1 MTIKRWHFAAAAQY
15 RKSCEDLGANRY
27 GDELG
32 RLRVAE
38 ANVKKALDS
47 PKRGTTE
54 ALQADLKSLQGIIAT
69 NLTRAARDNDLIYL
83 EPVTPAS
90 SLAPI
95 PAASMVEAKKPAEV
109 TNAITFLRDAPSPAF
124 GRPLFRELVPY
135 GVHVA
140 ISIFEDRKD
149 TFLRHDIEMKREELD
164 SMAASALQSLNLPG
178 SLQAMDQPVN
188 LPPSLVRKSEEVQL
202 EGGFQRL
209 QALEEDVARVGR
221 VGGEILREITS
232 ILRQEETESA
242 SARHSMQ
249 MQMDGIGDQQAMQYR
264 QKVKEYEQT
273 MMQARQSDAQVQSKM
288 KEWQQSITILASGQ
302 EALKAYI
309 PLQARAVTLN
319 QAQITVV
326 RALRVELEGLDDLI
340 DSRAAI
346 VEEAKALSRQH
357 DIRPTIMREAGIIA
371 SGSRAPLIIE
381 AAHFEPLFDKEMQ
394 PFERLR
400 EEMDGSEG
408 AQEERLEIIR
418 QRNEAFVESRKVD
431 ALMQKREQALQTMD
445 LAYSKYRE
453 LSANLVEGLKV
464 RDVAERGEGLADVYF
479 LSSTIHWSS

>member
-32 RLRVAE
+32 RLRLAE
-38 ANVKKALDS
+38 ANVKKAVDS
-47 PKRGTTE
+47 PKKGTSD
-54 ALQADLKSLQGIIAT
+54 ALQGDLKSLQGIIAA
-69 NLTRAARDNDLIYL
+69 NISRAAKDNDLIYL

-95 PAASMVEAKKPAEV
+95 TAASMVDAKTPAEV
-109 TNAITFLRDAPSPAF
+109 MNPISFLRDAPNPAF
-124 GRPLFRELVPY
+124 GKPLFRELIPY

-149 TFLRHDIEMKREELD
+149 TFVRQDIEMKREELD
-164 SMAASALQSLNLPG
+164 SLAASALQSLNLPG

-202 EGGFQRL
+202 EGGMQRL

-221 VGGEILREITS
+221 VGWDILREITS

-242 SARHSMQ
+242 NARQST
-249 MQMDGIGDQQAMQYR
+249 QMDGESNEQAMQYR
-264 QKVKEYEQT
+264 QKIEEYEQT
-273 MMQARQSDAQVQSKM
+273 MMQARQSDGQVQSKM
-288 KEWQQSITILASGQ
+288 REWQQSITILASGQ

-319 QAQITVV
+319 QAQSVVV

-340 DSRAAI
+340 DSRAAV

-357 DIRPTIMREAGIIA
+357 DIRPTIMREAGIIS
-371 SGSRAPLIIE
+371 SGNRAPLIVE

-394 PFERLR
+394 PFETLR
-400 EEMDGSEG
+400 EEIDASEG

-431 ALMQKREQALQTMD
+431 SLIQKREQALQTMD

-464 RDVAERGEGLADVYF
+464 SATPVQRVSHR
-479 LSSTIHWSS
+479 